1 MRYFCLKINYDLEK
15 WNNKKRY
22 YLNLDHLLTWQNY
35 HRISD
40 INGYLDYLATTYP
53 NIVQVI
59 SIGSSIEGRPI
70 NLVKISSST
79 STASTPAFFIDGG
92 RFFIKLVTSLNLMF

>member
-1 MRYFCLKINYDLEK
+1 VHYSDGHNYV
-15 WNNKKRY
+15 
-22 YLNLDHLLTWQNY
+22 NLGHLLTWQNY
-35 HRISD
+35 HRIED

-59 SIGSSIEGRPI
+59 SIGNSIEGRPI

-79 STASTPAFFIDGG
+79 TSAATPAFFIDGG
-92 RFFIKLVTSLNLMF
+92 RFITLHVNFYSIERA